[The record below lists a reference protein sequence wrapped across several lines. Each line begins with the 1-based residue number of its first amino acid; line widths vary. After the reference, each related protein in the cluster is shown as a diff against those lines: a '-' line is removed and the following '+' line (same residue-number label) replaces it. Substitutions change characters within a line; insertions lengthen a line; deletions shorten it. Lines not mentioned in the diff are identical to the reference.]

1 MDSFVIRQEL
11 PEDASAISEVLLQA
25 FGQDGESRLVNA
37 LRDDGKIDPD
47 LSLVA
52 VHGDRI
58 IGHILFCPITIVS
71 GTVETAALALAPLG
85 VHQDYQ
91 CRGIGA
97 ALIEEGL
104 GECRRL
110 GHSIVI
116 VVGHPGY
123 YPRFGFTSA
132 KDARIT
138 APFPCP
144 DEAFMA
150 LSLWPGALDGIGGMV
165 RYPVAFDT
173 VGAHT
178 S

>member
-1 MDSFVIRQEL
+1 MDSYYIRPER
-11 PEDASAISEVLLQA
+11 PEDIPAIFEVHLQA
-25 FGQDGESRLVNA
+25 FGQDGEARLVDA
-37 LRDDGKIDPD
+37 LRNDGNIIPN

-52 VHGDRI
+52 VYGDRI

-71 GTVETAALALAPLG
+71 DTAETPALALAPLA
-85 VHQDYQ
+85 VHQNYQ
-91 CRGIGA
+91 CMGIGA
-97 ALIEEGL
+97 ALIEEGIA
-104 GECRRL
+104 ECQRL
-110 GHSIVI
+110 GHRIVI

-123 YPRFGFTSA
+123 YPRFGFTPAHKSG
-132 KDARIT
+132 IL

-150 LSLWPGALDGIGGMV
+150 LPLESGALDGIGGMV
-165 RYPVAFDT
+165 RYPAAFDA